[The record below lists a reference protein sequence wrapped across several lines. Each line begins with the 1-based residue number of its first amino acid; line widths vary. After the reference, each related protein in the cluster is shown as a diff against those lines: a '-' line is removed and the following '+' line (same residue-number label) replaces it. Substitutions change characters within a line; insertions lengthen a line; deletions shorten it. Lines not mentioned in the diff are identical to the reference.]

1 MPIQFVEPSVYFT
14 GFTAVNEKELIRYLK
29 DSDNSDF
36 MESYLE
42 ARKTGLSPAECLCS
56 MYAKLCYNALSVGKN
71 ANVSRVRDIQSNL
84 EACFDHG
91 HGSVFEHANF
101 SFVIRNCSRVFTHEL
116 VRHRIGTAFSQTS
129 GRYCRPVPNK
139 HGSPEIGFV
148 HDPILDSVK
157 GDIELTMME
166 LLDSYQYM
174 VDKMDV
180 DKLGFEEKKK
190 VTSAL
195 RRILPN
201 GQSNEIAVSFN
212 IRAIRHMVMMRTSR
226 HAEWEIRKVFS
237 DVYKAIKEDYP
248 MVFYGA
254 KETEVNGIL
263 EITGMN
269 MQPYQPDL
277 SSYNNA
283 ELASE
288 LMKRGVQVDRTWA
301 ASNT

>member
-1 MPIQFVEPSVYFT
+1 M
-14 GFTAVNEKELIRYLK
+14 
-29 DSDNSDF
+29 
-36 MESYLE
+36 
-42 ARKTGLSPAECLCS
+42 
-56 MYAKLCYNALSVGKN
+56 
-71 ANVSRVRDIQSNL
+71 
-84 EACFDHG
+84 
-91 HGSVFEHANF
+91 
-101 SFVIRNCSRVFTHEL
+101 
-116 VRHRIGTAFSQTS
+116 
-129 GRYCRPVPNK
+129 
-139 HGSPEIGFV
+139 
-148 HDPILDSVK
+148 
-157 GDIELTMME
+157 
-166 LLDSYQYM
+166 
-174 VDKMDV
+174 
-180 DKLGFEEKKK
+180 
-190 VTSAL
+190 
-195 RRILPN
+195 
-201 GQSNEIAVSFN
+201 SFN